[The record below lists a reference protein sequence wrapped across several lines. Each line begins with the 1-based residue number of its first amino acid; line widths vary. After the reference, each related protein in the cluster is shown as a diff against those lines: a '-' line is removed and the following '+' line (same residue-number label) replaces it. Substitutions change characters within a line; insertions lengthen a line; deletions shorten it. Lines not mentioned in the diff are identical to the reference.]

1 MLQIENVCCH
11 FGGLIALDDVS
22 FQVKEDEMVG
32 LMGPNGAGK
41 TTLFNVITS
50 FLPPTKGRI
59 CFQGKEITHL
69 KPHEIIRKGLARTFQ
84 DIRIFEHLTVRENV
98 EVAVPESRE
107 IGLWAGMFP
116 TSGKKLILERIRSK
130 ALESLGWVGLSEMR
144 ERKASSLNFGQQRLL
159 GIARALSCRPD
170 IVLLDDPSSVLNP
183 CETDLLVEIIKRI
196 QRKGVAFLVIE
207 HDIRM
212 LMNLV
217 GRLIVLDRGRKIME
231 GTPREV
237 REEKAVIEAYFGK
250 KGNQWLN

>member
-1 MLQIENVCCH
+1 MLQIENICCH
-11 FGGLIALDDVS
+11 FGGLIALDNVS
-22 FQVKEDEMVG
+22 FQVKEKEVVG

-41 TTLFNVITS
+41 TTLFNIITS
-50 FLPPTKGRI
+50 FLPPTKGKI
-59 CFQGKEITHL
+59 CFKGKEITHF
-69 KPHEIIRKGLARTFQ
+69 KPHEIIRKGLSRTFQ

-107 IGLWAGMFP
+107 IGLWTGMFP

-130 ALESLGWVGLSEMR
+130 ALESLRWVGLSEMR
-144 ERKASSLNFGQQRLL
+144 ERTASSLNFGQQRLL
-159 GIARALSCRPD
+159 GIARALSCQPD
-170 IVLLDDPSSVLNP
+170 ILLLDEPSSGLNP
-183 CETDLLVEIIKRI
+183 SETDLLTEIIKRI
-196 QRKGVAFLVIE
+196 QRKGIAFLVIE

-231 GTPREV
+231 GSPQEV